1 MSAILK
7 EKPFPSGYPD
17 DAVKVLK
24 AMSFTE
30 GKALNIVGSQAL
42 RSQLYAGDYDG
53 YEIVET
59 EYPTDKEA
67 LDYLVSKFQSMIK
80 ELKSMKNVYIGD
92 IKAGVIE
99 EWRVIPTKK
108 LYNLR
113 ATMEKVEDLY
123 KKKIISAKEV
133 KETLAVLKA
142 RPTKLDTLVAREKI
156 KFHKIRWTPETIL
169 RGSQKLRD
177 GRTYTLQE
185 AFSSPIMTKL
195 DVIALIQ
202 GRYTDLSVI
211 YEFHNGSKAL
221 NPDEI
226 DPEKSLK
233 ESIALFTL
241 EGNTFKVIKRKFA
254 LAKLKN
260 DTKAVKRY
268 SSILNSELGKLYIIY
283 SDVKTLID
291 LLEDHSIPEEKLSKS
306 IKDFRYRIAHI
317 YSLEDHL
324 KTEKALLSLL
334 DKALTESNPLPLLNR
349 VESLLLRHLS
359 SATNLYG
366 KGLEHYPII

>member
-7 EKPFPSGYPD
+7 EKPFPSGYPE

-24 AMSFTE
+24 AMSFTD

-59 EYPTDKEA
+59 HYSTDKEA

-99 EWRVIPTKK
+99 EWRIIPSKK

-113 ATMEKVEDLY
+113 ATMEKVDDLFR
-123 KKKIISAKEV
+123 KKIISAKEV

-142 RPTKLDTLVAREKI
+142 RPTRLDTIVARETI

-169 RGSQKLRD
+169 KGYQKLRD

-185 AFSSPIMTKL
+185 AFSSPIMAKL

-211 YEFHNGSKAL
+211 YEFHNGSKSL

-233 ESIALFTL
+233 ESIALFNL

-283 SDVKTLID
+283 SDVKTLTD
-291 LLEDHSIPEEKLSKS
+291 LLEDHSIPVDKLKES
-306 IKDFRYRIAHI
+306 IKNFRYRIAHI
-317 YSLEDHL
+317 YSLEDYL
-324 KTEKALLSLL
+324 KTEKGLLSLL
-334 DKALTESNPLPLLNR
+334 DKALTESDPLPLLKR
-349 VESLLLRHLS
+349 VEALLLRHLS
-359 SATNLYG
+359 AATNLYG
-366 KGLEHYPII
+366 KGLERYPII

>member
-123 KKKIISAKEV
+123 KKK
-133 KETLAVLKA
+133 
-142 RPTKLDTLVAREKI
+142 
-156 KFHKIRWTPETIL
+156 
-169 RGSQKLRD
+169 
-177 GRTYTLQE
+177 Y
-185 AFSSPIMTKL
+185 
-195 DVIALIQ
+195 
-202 GRYTDLSVI
+202 
-211 YEFHNGSKAL
+211 
-221 NPDEI
+221 
-226 DPEKSLK
+226 
-233 ESIALFTL
+233 
-241 EGNTFKVIKRKFA
+241 
-254 LAKLKN
+254 
-260 DTKAVKRY
+260 
-268 SSILNSELGKLYIIY
+268 
-283 SDVKTLID
+283 
-291 LLEDHSIPEEKLSKS
+291 
-306 IKDFRYRIAHI
+306 
-317 YSLEDHL
+317 
-324 KTEKALLSLL
+324 
-334 DKALTESNPLPLLNR
+334 
-349 VESLLLRHLS
+349 
-359 SATNLYG
+359 NL
-366 KGLEHYPII
+366 